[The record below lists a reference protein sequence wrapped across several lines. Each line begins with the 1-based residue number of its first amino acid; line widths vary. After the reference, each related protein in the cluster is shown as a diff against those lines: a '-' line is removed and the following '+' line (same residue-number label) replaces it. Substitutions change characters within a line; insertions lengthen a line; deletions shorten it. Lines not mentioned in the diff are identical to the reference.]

1 MLVRLYLWLTETRD
15 YLDDD
20 EPFDPFA
27 PWWLT
32 GPPDGCRWPPQRC
45 VNRR

>member
-1 MLVRLYLWLTETRD
+1 MLLRLYLWLIETRD
-15 YLDDD
+15 CQDDD

-32 GPPDGCRWPPQRC
+32 APPDECSWPRQSRAS
-45 VNRR
+45 RR